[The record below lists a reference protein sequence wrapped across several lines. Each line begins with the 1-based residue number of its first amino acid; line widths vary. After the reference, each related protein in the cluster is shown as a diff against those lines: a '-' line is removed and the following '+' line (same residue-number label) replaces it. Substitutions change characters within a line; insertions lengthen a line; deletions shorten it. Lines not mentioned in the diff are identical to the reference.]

1 MISRWLLH
9 SWAWIDLISSS
20 LFEPLWHVE
29 LTFYNSTRTNKY
41 KSAHVQKDWTIHNS
55 HQKHVNSMLTPSN
68 THHEHTKR
76 SFFLSQF
83 FSLLVCFFQPLEKY
97 QLRTTNR
104 VYTYIY
110 RYYMQIYMYI
120 DIHPHPF
127 NQTLQPTNP
136 FNQPTSKLEIIQ
148 PVHPS
153 RLGMGRL
160 VKDINNAV
168 AVAVCLVPQRWPG
181 TQRKAVQETSW
192 A

>member
-1 MISRWLLH
+1 
-9 SWAWIDLISSS
+9 
-20 LFEPLWHVE
+20 
-29 LTFYNSTRTNKY
+29 
-41 KSAHVQKDWTIHNS
+41 
-55 HQKHVNSMLTPSN
+55 
-68 THHEHTKR
+68 
-76 SFFLSQF
+76 
-83 FSLLVCFFQPLEKY
+83 
-97 QLRTTNR
+97 
-104 VYTYIY
+104 
-110 RYYMQIYMYI
+110 MYI

-192 A
+192 AYTLGRVQPHLAHQQPQPGNSRPY